1 MKALLFNIIA
11 FVLISSTTFA
21 QVDGIKKSSSSNRS
35 SGASERGRS
44 SGSGIGA
51 YIFVDFALRTIVPW
65 QVNTLQKRGQVP
77 NVLSLE
83 VYGQAAIQPSTYYVF
98 NPRVRGNWG
107 IFLTDFRMNY
117 MLEEKIGRPSD
128 LRTDDWQ
135 ILGLNI
141 VNTRRVTA
149 RISTGIMH
157 EAFGEGATFNE
168 SVAGVS
174 VMNENQTI
182 GGSGEFRWSRDYTTG
197 ANPRIEASI
206 SLQKKLFDRGAIH
219 LFATGGVMFQRYY
232 NEINVWGLQG
242 GLAFK
247 LY

>member
-1 MKALLFNIIA
+1 MKTFIVATALI
-11 FVLISSTTFA
+11 FVGFTAAA
-21 QVDGIKKSSSSNRS
+21 QVGDIQSASKSNKSGFDRGSSAS
-35 SGASERGRS
+35 SAGF
-44 SGSGIGA
+44 A
-51 YIFVDFALRTIVPW
+51 YFFVDFTLRTIVPW
-65 QVNTLQKRGQVP
+65 QINTLHKRGEVP

-83 VYGQAAIQPSTYYVF
+83 VYGQASIQPSTYYVF

-117 MLEEKIGRPSD
+117 MLEEQIGKPAD

-135 ILGLNI
+135 ILGLNV

-157 EAFGEGATFNE
+157 EAFGDGNIFNE

-174 VMNENQTI
+174 VNSDDQRV
-182 GGSGEFRWSRDYTTG
+182 GVSGEFRWARDYYTG
-197 ANPRIEASI
+197 RNPRLEGSI
-206 SLQKKLFDRGAIH
+206 FLQRKLFDHRTIH
-219 LFATGGVMFQRYY
+219 LFATGGVSFQRYY
-232 NEINVWGLQG
+232 NEINVWGMQA